1 MTTSILSDAFGHHI
15 WANRLILDACAALT
29 PEQLAPPVLG
39 TYGSIET
46 TLRHLIQADSFYLWV
61 HDGSEGEGPPIR
73 SEDTLSIAELR
84 AANDRHAEGYRE
96 LLAGAQ
102 DPDIDVAEHG
112 EGWDYVATLGIRVAQ
127 IVHHGSD
134 HRSQICTGLTALGVA
149 PPDIDLWAY
158 GATTGRTREVVT
170 ASS

>member
-1 MTTSILSDAFGHHI
+1 MNRTALDDAFGHHI
-15 WANRLILDACAALT
+15 WANQLILDACATLT
-29 PEQLAPPVLG
+29 PEQLATPVPG

-61 HDGSEGEGPPIR
+61 QNGSTGPLI
-73 SEDTLSIAELR
+73 SAENSLSIADLR
-84 AANDRHAEGYRE
+84 AANDRHADGYRE
-96 LLAGAQ
+96 LLAGPQ

-112 EGWDYVATLGIRVAQ
+112 DGWDFVATLGIRVAQ

-134 HRSQICTGLTALGVA
+134 HRSQICTGLTALGVS

-158 GATTGRTREVVT
+158 GAATGRTKEVTT
-170 ASS
+170 AAS

>member
-1 MTTSILSDAFGHHI
+1 MTSILSDAFGHHI
-15 WANRLILDACAALT
+15 WANQLILDACATLT
-29 PEQLAPPVLG
+29 PEQLATPVPG

-61 HDGSEGEGPPIR
+61 QNGSTGPLI
-73 SEDTLSIAELR
+73 SAENSLSIADLR
-84 AANDRHAEGYRE
+84 AANDRHADGYRA
-96 LLAGAQ
+96 LLAGPQ

-112 EGWDYVATLGIRVAQ
+112 DGWDFVATLGIRVAQ

-134 HRSQICTGLTALGVA
+134 HRSQICTGLTALGVS

-158 GATTGRTREVVT
+158 GAATGRTKEVST
-170 ASS
+170 AAS